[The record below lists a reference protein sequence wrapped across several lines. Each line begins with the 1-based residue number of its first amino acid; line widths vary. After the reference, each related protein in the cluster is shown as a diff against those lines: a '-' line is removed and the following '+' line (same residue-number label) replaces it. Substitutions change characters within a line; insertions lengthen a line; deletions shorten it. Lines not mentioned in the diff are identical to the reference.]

1 MPWAMPTTPASDR
14 PRPLVLAAAAL
25 VLLLAFVA
33 IETGSQRPLVPL
45 RIFGN
50 RSLRGANLVT
60 LLNTGAMFPMFF
72 FITLYTQDVLGY
84 SAVQSGLAQ
93 LPLGATT
100 DASAT
105 LAPRVVVRVGY
116 KATLVAGLAVV
127 AAGLWWLGA
136 VSPDGSFPGDLLGPS
151 LVVGIGRAPS
161 GSPAWWR
168 RPAAP
173 TRPRPA
179 WPRG

>member
-1 MPWAMPTTPASDR
+1 LALLVNALVDANDAGFRSAQT
-14 PRPLVLAAAAL
+14 LVLAAAAL

-93 LPLGATT
+93 LPLAATIA
-100 DASAT
+100 ASAT
-105 LAPRVVVRVGY
+105 LAPG
-116 KATLVAGLAVV
+116 
-127 AAGLWWLGA
+127 
-136 VSPDGSFPGDLLGPS
+136 
-151 LVVGIGRAPS
+151 
-161 GSPAWWR
+161 
-168 RPAAP
+168 
-173 TRPRPA
+173 
-179 WPRG
+179 